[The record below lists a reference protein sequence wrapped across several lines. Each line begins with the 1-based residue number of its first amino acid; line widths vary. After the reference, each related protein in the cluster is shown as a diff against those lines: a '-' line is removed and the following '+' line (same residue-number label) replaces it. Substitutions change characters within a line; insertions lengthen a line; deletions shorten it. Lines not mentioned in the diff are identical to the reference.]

1 MGVGTPIDI
10 LEAVHRGVDMFDC
23 ILPTALAQQGMAYAS
38 HGKIDLRR
46 GVHRLAAQPLDAA
59 CDCDACG
66 LYSRS
71 CLHHLVKCREPLGW
85 QLLSFHNLRFYLR
98 LMEGIREHILA
109 GNYASFH
116 AARRQTLALADQDN
130 PPGPRPRVKPSPPLA
145 HGAFAVHDSG
155 RGWSS
160 IRHVASGE
168 IMHSV
173 VEPDVEAAQVYVAQ
187 SAFIAQALAGQRGR
201 PLVVWD
207 VGLGAGHNAMALLRA
222 VADRRLSGT
231 PDGVTLISFE
241 RDLDA
246 FLLALSCSSASPCAA
261 PRPRAAPAGPRPA
274 RGSRRPDLE
283 PVRRRLPR
291 HLRRRGAA

>member
-1 MGVGTPIDI
+1 M
-10 LEAVHRGVDMFDC
+10 
-23 ILPTALAQQGMAYAS
+23 
-38 HGKIDLRR
+38 
-46 GVHRLAAQPLDAA
+46 
-59 CDCDACG
+59 
-66 LYSRS
+66 
-71 CLHHLVKCREPLGW
+71 
-85 QLLSFHNLRFYLR
+85 
-98 LMEGIREHILA
+98 
-109 GNYASFH
+109 
-116 AARRQTLALADQDN
+116 
-130 PPGPRPRVKPSPPLA
+130 
-145 HGAFAVHDSG
+145 HDSG

-246 FLLALSCSSASPCAA
+246 FLLALSHPKRF
-261 PRPRAAPAGPRPA
+261 P
-274 RGSRRPDLE
+274 
-283 PVRRRLPR
+283 
-291 HLRRRGAA
+291 HLRGAAAQEPHLLARDQRVEADGLTWSLCVGDFLATFAGAAQPDVVFYDPSRPRSTGRCGPWRPSAPSTITCAARSSSSPTTSTAVRSSLLGAGFHVARGRGLAPRRRPRSR